1 MIIKLTIQQIEF
13 SRTNFVTR
21 FPTYEEQRQFLID
34 WFTTHEYTPGEFSY
48 EISGIPTCCTA
59 WRNVLG
65 ITQRTF
71 HRLKTEFKHGLR
83 VADHGATGTLKHSL
97 KYEYVSLF
105 LENYVMENGENM
117 PNNRFVHLSSSIT
130 WRDIYSEM
138 VQTLTAQGKEV
149 CSENYFNQIRK
160 REFSHVKIPKVS
172 AMYFSIE
179 LMH

>member
-1 MIIKLTIQQIEF
+1 
-13 SRTNFVTR
+13 
-21 FPTYEEQRQFLID
+21 
-34 WFTTHEYTPGEFSY
+34 
-48 EISGIPTCCTA
+48 
-59 WRNVLG
+59 
-65 ITQRTF
+65 
-71 HRLKTEFKHGLR
+71 
-83 VADHGATGTLKHSL
+83 
-97 KYEYVSLF
+97 
-105 LENYVMENGENM
+105 MENGENM